1 MAPIKGRSA
10 VRHARLQA
18 RQPVFPVPA
27 RRSDASLSVA
37 AASRRSSA
45 TSHSV
50 PATWH
55 SHRTGTGAGTPGG
68 RSAGRRVRRDNA
80 AAPTKR
86 PFSGISPQGSLNR
99 ER

>member
-45 TSHSV
+45 TSHI
-50 PATWH
+50 
-55 SHRTGTGAGTPGG
+55 GAGDVALAPHGNG
-68 RSAGRRVRRDNA
+68 CRDARRPKCRKASAA
-80 AAPTKR
+80 
-86 PFSGISPQGSLNR
+86 
-99 ER
+99 